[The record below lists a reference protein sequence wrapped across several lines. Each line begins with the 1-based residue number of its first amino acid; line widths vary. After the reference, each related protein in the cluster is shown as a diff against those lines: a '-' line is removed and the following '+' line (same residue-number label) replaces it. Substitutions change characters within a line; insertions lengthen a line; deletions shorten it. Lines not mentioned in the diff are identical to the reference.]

1 MPTYSYP
8 HGNFVL
14 EVTASDD
21 EELDMRD
28 VYGDGVRRSFGANG
42 SIIVDFSA
50 RMALEERT
58 ALLSYRILENGTP
71 VFQAGGRAGRTYRGG
86 RRRPGFGPIVH
97 SF

>member
-8 HGNFVL
+8 YGNFVL
-14 EVTASDD
+14 EVTAAND

-42 SIIVDFSA
+42 GIVVDFSA
-50 RMALEERT
+50 RMVLEERT
-58 ALLSYRILENGTP
+58 ALLSYRILESGVP
-71 VFQAGGRAGRTYRGG
+71 VFQAGGRSGRTYRGG
-86 RRRPGFGPIVH
+86 QRRPGFDPIVH